1 MNFIIQSFY
10 TFLYQPLLNGL
21 VLLYFLTHD
30 LGLAV
35 FILTLLVRL
44 VLFPLSFKGLKSQQA
59 MKTIEPKIREL
70 KQKHKDN
77 IPEQNRAVMELY
89 KQEKVSPVSGCLPL
103 LIQFPIIIALYRV
116 FYNGLNIESFNKF
129 LYSFVP
135 NPGEIP
141 LKIFWL
147 FDANSKIF
155 IIVLALLAAVLQ
167 FWQSKMTMPKGQK
180 KPTGTD
186 FASAMQ
192 KQMLYIFPVITFFI
206 IYKTGVVVG
215 AYWFFSV
222 LFSLLEQAIIA
233 RTKGQTSP

>member
-21 VLLYFLTHD
+21 VLLYFLPHD

-44 VLFPLSFKGLKSQQA
+44 ILFPLSFKGLKSQQA
-59 MKTIEPKIREL
+59 IKTIEPKIREI
-70 KQKHKDN
+70 KQKYKDN
-77 IPEQNRAVMELY
+77 IPKQNRAVMELY

-116 FYNGLNIESFNKF
+116 FYNGLNIESFNRF

-141 LKIFWL
+141 LKIFWF

-155 IIVLALLAAVLQ
+155 IIVLAILAAVLQ

-180 KPTGTD
+180 KSTGTD
-186 FASAMQ
+186 FANTMQ
-192 KQMLYIFPVITFFI
+192 KQMLYIFPVITIFI

-222 LFSLLEQAIIA
+222 LFSLLEQTIIA
-233 RTKGQTSP
+233 KTTKQAT